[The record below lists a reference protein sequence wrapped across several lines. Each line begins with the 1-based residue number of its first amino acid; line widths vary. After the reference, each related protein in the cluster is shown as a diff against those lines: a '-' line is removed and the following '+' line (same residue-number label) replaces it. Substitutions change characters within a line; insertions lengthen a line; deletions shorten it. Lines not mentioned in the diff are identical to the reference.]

1 MITEIDDW
9 EDWEHIN
16 CCEITNTILTIPD
29 AELLKQ
35 IGERKM
41 EGWTME
47 IRKLEERKL
56 VEESDQILVRE
67 LFEEA
72 STMKPDIMPIII
84 TPITTPPAS
93 PISSEMKAKNA
104 KKGNNRQ
111 EHELK
116 QKAHAKK
123 VLEFTIKQQKVAEIY
138 GQASEIDKYDEYDA
152 KFF

>member
-1 MITEIDDW
+1 MIVEVEDW

-16 CCEITNTILTIPD
+16 CCEITNTILTVPD

-35 IGERKM
+35 MEERKM
-41 EGWTME
+41 
-47 IRKLEERKL
+47 EERKL
-56 VEESDQILVRE
+56 VEESDHVLVRE

-72 STMKPDIMPIII
+72 STMQPDIMPIII
-84 TPITTPPAS
+84 TPITSLPILVTPPAS

-104 KKGNNRQ
+104 KKGNNRE
-111 EHELK
+111 EHELR

-123 VLEFTIKQQKVAEIY
+123 VLEFTIKQKKVAEIY
-138 GQASEIDKYDEYDA
+138 GKASEIDKYDEYDA

>member
-1 MITEIDDW
+1 MIAEVEDW

-16 CCEITNTILTIPD
+16 CCEFTNVILTVPD
-29 AELLKQ
+29 AELE
-35 IGERKM
+35 ERKM
-41 EGWTME
+41 
-47 IRKLEERKL
+47 EERKL
-56 VEESDQILVRE
+56 VEESDHVLVRE

-111 EHELK
+111 EHELR

-123 VLEFTIKQQKVAEIY
+123 VLEFTIKQKKVAEIY
-138 GQASEIDKYDEYDA
+138 GKASEMDKYDEYDA

>member
-1 MITEIDDW
+1 MIVEVEDW

-16 CCEITNTILTIPD
+16 CCEITNTILTVPD
-29 AELLKQ
+29 AELEEQ
-35 IGERKM
+35 KM
-41 EGWTME
+41 A
-47 IRKLEERKL
+47 ERKL
-56 VEESDQILVRE
+56 VEESDHVLVRE

-84 TPITTPPAS
+84 TPTLVTPPAS

-104 KKGNNRQ
+104 KKSNNRQ
-111 EHELK
+111 DHELR

-138 GQASEIDKYDEYDA
+138 GKASEIDKYDEYDA